1 MNIFV
6 AQTEIKLFSEEVAPR
21 NGFQKFDC
29 EGGASKNGFQEF
41 DRRKSS
47 LIGCNCS
54 RSSQLFIDVD

>member
-6 AQTEIKLFSEEVAPR
+6 AQTEIKLFSEEVAPK

-54 RSSQLFIDVD
+54 RAS